1 MPNPYRSV
9 VRLFY
14 VHCPHYGFV
23 STEKKWHSM
32 QIGPS
37 RACFRM
43 VIFSTQNVVKTG
55 ISVIIIEL
63 RKVDM
68 LNGK

>member
-1 MPNPYRSV
+1 
-9 VRLFY
+9 
-14 VHCPHYGFV
+14 
-23 STEKKWHSM
+23 M

>member
-1 MPNPYRSV
+1 MYMYLTWMDQITSSIGR
-9 VRLFY
+9 Y
-14 VHCPHYGFV
+14 TAAG
-23 STEKKWHSM
+23 HSM